1 MKKILLCWLGATDLR
16 AMIEPE
22 QVGFGPIG
30 EAVRNES
37 YDLVV
42 LLNNYPP
49 EAAAG
54 YPAWLQTLGA
64 PAVELVQQT
73 LRSPTH
79 YADIYEAVVAKLEE
93 LKRRYPEA
101 TLTFH
106 LSPGTPAMAA
116 VWIILAK
123 TRFPAT
129 LIESSREYGV
139 KTVEIPFEIAAEYWP
154 DRGRALLEPGF
165 PCYAPPAE
173 LPFPEAPAFADI
185 IYRSEAMRRVIDK
198 ARLVAPRSVPVL
210 LEGESGTGKELLA
223 RAIHQASPRR
233 RQPFL
238 AVNCGA
244 IPGELVEAELFG
256 FVRGAFTG
264 ADRDRKGYFEEAD
277 GGTLFLDEVGEL
289 PLPAQVKLLRVLQ
302 EGEICRLGSRQPRKV
317 EVRIISATNRS
328 LLQEVS
334 AGRFRPDL
342 FYRLAVAVIQVP
354 PLRQRP
360 GDLGL
365 LVDHLLGQINAA
377 CASEPGKWPKKLA
390 PAARNLLLQ
399 HSWPGNVRELYN
411 TLFRAAIWCPEERL
425 EARDI
430 QEALLPPLAT
440 AAEQVLD
447 QPLGEGFSLQSLI
460 ARVARHYLEKALA
473 EAKGNK
479 TRAAQLLGLASY
491 QTLNNWLNRYG
502 IPT

>member
-30 EAVRNES
+30 EAVRNEH

-42 LLNNYPP
+42 ILNNYPP
-49 EAAAG
+49 EVAAG
-54 YPAWLQTLGA
+54 YPAWLQGLGA
-64 PAVELVQQT
+64 PAVELVQQA
-73 LRSPTH
+73 LRSPTN
-79 YADIYEAVVAKLEE
+79 YADIYEAVVAKLEKLE
-93 LKRRYPEA
+93 QRYPEA
-101 TLTFH
+101 SLTFH

-139 KTVEIPFEIAAEYWP
+139 KTVEIPFEIAAEYRP
-154 DRGRALLEPGF
+154 DRDQVLS
-165 PCYAPPAE
+165 APPLICYGPPTAI
-173 LPFPEAPAFADI
+173 PFPEAAAFADI
-185 IYRSEAMRRVIDK
+185 IHRSEAMRRVIDK

-223 RAIHQASPRR
+223 RAIHRASSR
-233 RQPFL
+233 RQGPFL

-244 IPGELVEAELFG
+244 IPAELVEAELFG
-256 FVRGAFTG
+256 YVRGAFTG
-264 ADRDRKGYFEEAD
+264 ADRDRKGYFEEAHS
-277 GGTLFLDEVGEL
+277 GTLFLDEVGEL
-289 PLPAQVKLLRVLQ
+289 PLSAQVKLLRALQ
-302 EGEICRLGSRQPRKV
+302 EGEIYRLGSRQPRKV

-328 LLQEVS
+328 LLEEVS
-334 AGRFRPDL
+334 AGRFRADL

-360 GDLGL
+360 GDIGL
-365 LVDHLLGQINAA
+365 LIDHLLEQINAA
-377 CASEPGKWPKKLA
+377 CVSEPGKWPKKLA
-390 PAARNLLLQ
+390 PAARNLLLR

-411 TLFRAAIWCPEERL
+411 TLLRAAIWCPGERL

-430 QEALLPPLAT
+430 QEALLSPLET
-440 AAEQVLD
+440 AAEEILN
-447 QPLGEGFSLQSLI
+447 QPLGEGFSLPDLL
-460 ARVARHYLEKALA
+460 ARVARHYLEKALE
-473 EAKGNK
+473 EAQGNK

-502 IPT
+502 ITT